1 MISSKK
7 TGGTAMYRK
16 KEIHAG
22 LEEFHSTP
30 NALLVDVRN
39 PSEYGAGHIPGSVN
53 FAMSRIL
60 KEAEEEFPNQAVPLY
75 VYCQSGAR
83 SARAGKLLDLLGYES
98 VTDLGGIAD
107 YQGPREK

>member
-1 MISSKK
+1 
-7 TGGTAMYRK
+7 MYQK

-22 LEEFHSTP
+22 LEEMKSMP

-39 PSEYGAGHIPGSVN
+39 PAEYDGGHIPGSIN
-53 FAMSRIL
+53 FALSRIL
-60 KEAEEEFPNQAVPLY
+60 QEAEEAFPDKAQPLY

-98 VTDLGGIAD
+98 VTDLGGIAS
-107 YQGPREK
+107 YTGPRE

>member
-1 MISSKK
+1 
-7 TGGTAMYRK
+7 MYQK
-16 KEIHAG
+16 KEMNAG
-22 LEEFHSTP
+22 LEEWKSAA

-39 PSEYGAGHIPGSVN
+39 PAEYSGGHIPGSIN

-60 KEAEEEFPNQAVPLY
+60 KEAEAEFPDKSVPLY

-83 SARAGKLLDLLGYES
+83 SARAGKLLDLMGYES

-107 YQGPREK
+107 YTGPKE

>member
-1 MISSKK
+1 
-7 TGGTAMYRK
+7 MYQK

-22 LEEFHSTP
+22 LEEWKSVP

-39 PSEYGAGHIPGSVN
+39 PAEYNGGHIPGSIN

-60 KEAEEEFPNQAVPLY
+60 QEAEEEFPDKAVPLY

-83 SARAGKLLDLLGYES
+83 SARAGKLLDLMGYES

-107 YQGPREK
+107 YTGPRE

>member
-1 MISSKK
+1 
-7 TGGTAMYRK
+7 MYQK

-22 LEEFHSTP
+22 LEEMKSVP

-39 PSEYGAGHIPGSVN
+39 PAEYNGGHIPGSIN

-60 KEAEEEFPNQAVPLY
+60 QEAEEAFPDKAQPLY

-107 YQGPREK
+107 YNGPKE

>member
-1 MISSKK
+1 
-7 TGGTAMYRK
+7 MYQK
-16 KEIHAG
+16 NEIHAG
-22 LEEFHSTP
+22 LEEFHSIP

-39 PSEYGAGHIPGSVN
+39 PAEYNGGHIPGSYN

-60 KEAEEEFPNQAVPLY
+60 KEAEAEFPDKSVPMY

-107 YQGPREK
+107 YTGPRE

>member
-1 MISSKK
+1 
-7 TGGTAMYRK
+7 MYQK

-22 LEEFHSTP
+22 LEEMKHVP

-39 PSEYGAGHIPGSVN
+39 PSEYDGGHIPGSMN

-60 KEAEEEFPNQAVPLY
+60 REAEEEFPDKSRPLY

-83 SARAGKLLDLLGYES
+83 SARAGKLLDLMGYEH
-98 VTDLGGIAD
+98 VVDLGGIAS
-107 YQGPREK
+107 YNGPKE

>member
-1 MISSKK
+1 
-7 TGGTAMYRK
+7 MYQK

-22 LEEFHSTP
+22 LEELKNIP

-39 PSEYGAGHIPGSVN
+39 PAEYNGGHIPGSIN

-60 KEAEEEFPNQAVPLY
+60 QEAEEAFPDKAQPLF

-83 SARAGKLLDLLGYES
+83 SARAGKLLDLMGYES

-107 YQGPREK
+107 YNGPKE

>member
-1 MISSKK
+1 
-7 TGGTAMYRK
+7 MYQK

-22 LEEFHSTP
+22 LEEMKNVP

-39 PSEYGAGHIPGSVN
+39 PAEYNGGHIPGSMN

-60 KEAEEEFPNQAVPLY
+60 KEAEEEFPDKSRPLY

-107 YQGPREK
+107 YNGPKE

>member
-1 MISSKK
+1 
-7 TGGTAMYRK
+7 MYQK

-22 LEEFHSTP
+22 LEEMKSVP

-39 PSEYGAGHIPGSVN
+39 PAEYNGGHIPGSIN

-60 KEAEEEFPNQAVPLY
+60 QEAEEAFPDKAQPLY

-83 SARAGKLLDLLGYES
+83 SARAGKLLDLLGYEN
-98 VTDLGGIAD
+98 VVDLGGIAS
-107 YQGPREK
+107 YNGPKE

>member
-1 MISSKK
+1 
-7 TGGTAMYRK
+7 MYQK

-22 LEEFHSTP
+22 LEEIKSVP

-39 PSEYGAGHIPGSVN
+39 PAEYNGGHIPGSIN

-60 KEAEEEFPNQAVPLY
+60 QEAEEAFPDKAQPLY

-98 VTDLGGIAD
+98 VTDLGGIAS
-107 YQGPREK
+107 YNGPKE

>member
-1 MISSKK
+1 
-7 TGGTAMYRK
+7 MYQK

-22 LEEFHSTP
+22 LEEMKHVP

-39 PSEYGAGHIPGSVN
+39 PSEYDGGHIPGSRN

-60 KEAEEEFPNQAVPLY
+60 KEAEEEFPDKSRPLY

-83 SARAGKLLDLLGYES
+83 SARAGKLLDLMGYEH
-98 VTDLGGIAD
+98 VVDLGGIAS
-107 YQGPREK
+107 YNGPKE

>member
-1 MISSKK
+1 
-7 TGGTAMYRK
+7 MYQK

-22 LEEFHSTP
+22 LEEMKNVP

-39 PSEYGAGHIPGSVN
+39 PAEYNGGHIPGSMN

-60 KEAEEEFPNQAVPLY
+60 REAEGVFPDKAHPIF

-83 SARAGKLLDLLGYES
+83 SARAGKLLDLMGYES
-98 VTDLGGIAD
+98 VTDLGGICN
-107 YQGPREK
+107 YTGPKE

>member
-1 MISSKK
+1 
-7 TGGTAMYRK
+7 MYQK

-22 LEEFHSTP
+22 LEEMKSVP

-39 PSEYGAGHIPGSVN
+39 PSEYDGGHIPGSIN

-60 KEAEEEFPNQAVPLY
+60 QEAEEAFPDKAQPLY

-83 SARAGKLLDLLGYES
+83 SARSGKLLDLLGYES
-98 VTDLGGIAD
+98 VTDLGGIAS
-107 YQGPREK
+107 YNGPKE

>member
-1 MISSKK
+1 
-7 TGGTAMYRK
+7 MYVK
-16 KEIHAG
+16 KEMNAG
-22 LEEFHSTP
+22 LEEFRATA

-39 PSEYGAGHIPGSVN
+39 PAEYNGGHIPGSIN

-60 KEAEEEFPNQAVPLY
+60 QEAEEAFPDKAQPLY

-83 SARAGKLLDLLGYES
+83 SARAGKLLDLMGYES

-107 YQGPREK
+107 YNGPKE

>member
-1 MISSKK
+1 
-7 TGGTAMYRK
+7 MYQK

-22 LEEFHSTP
+22 LEEMKHVP

-39 PSEYGAGHIPGSVN
+39 PAEYNGGHIPGSMN

-60 KEAEEEFPNQAVPLY
+60 REAEEEFPDKSRPLY

-83 SARAGKLLDLLGYES
+83 SARAGKLLDLMGYES
-98 VTDLGGIAD
+98 VSDLGGIAD
-107 YQGPREK
+107 YNGPKE

>member
-1 MISSKK
+1 
-7 TGGTAMYRK
+7 MYQK

-22 LEEFHSTP
+22 LEEMKHVP

-39 PSEYGAGHIPGSVN
+39 PSEYDGGHIPGSRN

-60 KEAEEEFPNQAVPLY
+60 REAEGEFPDKSQPIF

-83 SARAGKLLDLLGYES
+83 SARAGKLLDLMGYES
-98 VTDLGGIAD
+98 VTDLGGICD
-107 YQGPREK
+107 YTGPRE